1 MKTTARHRQ
10 CLADIALQ
18 ECGSFE
24 AVFAIAE
31 RNGVSVTDDLEVGQ
45 MLSYELTDVLDKRV
59 VAEYAADG
67 ICPATMVDDRTIK
80 ELITVVP
87 EDGGLGGIID
97 SADPVEPIQFTNVF
111 TSEFTTQFA

>member
-10 CLADIALQ
+10 CLIDIALQ

-31 RNGVSVTDDLEVGQ
+31 RNGLSVTDDLEVGQ
-45 MLSYELTDVLDKRV
+45 TLSYELADVLDKGIV
-59 VAEYAADG
+59 EKYVADG
-67 ICPATMVDDRTIK
+67 ICPAAMVDERTIK
-80 ELITVVP
+80 ELIAVIP
-87 EDGGLGGIID
+87 EDDGLGDILG
-97 SADPVEPIQFTNVF
+97 SADPADPIQFTNVF

>member
-1 MKTTARHRQ
+1 MKTIAKHRQ

-24 AVFAIAE
+24 AVFALAE
-31 RNGVSVTDDLEVGQ
+31 RNGLSITDDLEVGQ
-45 MLSYELTDVLDKRV
+45 MLAYELADVLDRRV
-59 VAEYAADG
+59 VDEYVADG
-67 ICPATMVDDRTIK
+67 ICPAAMVDERTIA

-87 EDGGLGGIID
+87 EDDGLGDIMD
-97 SADPVEPIQFTNVF
+97 SADPVEPIQYTNIF